1 MYIRSSY
8 VGTDIFLSVCVMTH
22 VGSVLFSVGTRLNE
36 LVFIFMY
43 SGTEQSK

>member
-1 MYIRSSY
+1 MSEQ
-8 VGTDIFLSVCVMTH
+8 VFFLSECVVTY
-22 VGSVLFSVGTRLNE
+22 VGSVLFSVGTRWNE

>member
-1 MYIRSSY
+1 MSEQ
-8 VGTDIFLSVCVMTH
+8 VFFLSECVVTH
-22 VGSVLFSVGTRLNE
+22 VGSVLFSGGTRLNI

>member
-1 MYIRSSY
+1 MSEQ
-8 VGTDIFLSVCVMTH
+8 VFFLLEYFVTH
-22 VGSVLFSVGTRLNE
+22 VGSVLFSGGTLLNY